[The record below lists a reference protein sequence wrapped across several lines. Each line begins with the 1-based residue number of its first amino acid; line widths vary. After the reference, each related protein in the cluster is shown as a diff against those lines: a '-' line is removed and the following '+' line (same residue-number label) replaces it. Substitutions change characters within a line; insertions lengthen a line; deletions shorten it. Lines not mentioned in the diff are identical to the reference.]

1 MKYLLFFLSMG
12 CSLVY
17 GQKLQGDSWA
27 KVKEQG
33 KGTITAVFYQSPGL
47 IEKNVAMS
55 GVCVELIARF
65 IDFIQRQYGVALTV
79 NYEREVPVFSDFLE
93 MVKTSKNI
101 LGVSNVTITE
111 ERKKYFSFTP
121 SYMNNLVVMVTH
133 KSAPNITSLNELA
146 TKYKD
151 YSLVAIQGTSHM
163 VYVDQIK
170 KIVPG
175 LKISYGLSGSEIIP
189 KIAKDPKIFTIQDLT
204 EFVDKSR
211 QNLPIKM
218 HGITYGTFDELGFI
232 TSKESDWIPLWN
244 QFLTKEDKKSIE
256 YRKII
261 ADNLG
266 KNFLQFLD

>member
-1 MKYLLFFLSMG
+1 
-12 CSLVY
+12 
-17 GQKLQGDSWA
+17 
-27 KVKEQG
+27 
-33 KGTITAVFYQSPGL
+33 
-47 IEKNVAMS
+47 
-55 GVCVELIARF
+55 
-65 IDFIQRQYGVALTV
+65 
-79 NYEREVPVFSDFLE
+79 
-93 MVKTSKNI
+93 
-101 LGVSNVTITE
+101 
-111 ERKKYFSFTP
+111 
-121 SYMNNLVVMVTH
+121 MVTH

-232 TSKESDWIPLWN
+232 TSKESDWILLWN
-244 QFLTKEDKKSIE
+244 QFLTKEYKKSIE